1 MDSWCILKKNAL
13 RDDKIL
19 VSKDVGQIKNY
30 VTLII
35 GKEVVVEVNK
45 GRKKTVVK
53 KGVIEMTY
61 PFFFTLKMDLDGS
74 CQRVSFNYVDILT
87 KTIELEVCG

>member
-1 MDSWCILKKNAL
+1 M
-13 RDDKIL
+13 L
-19 VSKDVGQIKNY
+19 VQDVCQIKNY

-35 GKEVVVEVNK
+35 GKEVVVEVNR
-45 GRKKTVVK
+45 GRKKTVVR
-53 KGVIEMTY
+53 KGVVEMTY

-74 CQRVSFNYVDILT
+74 CQRVSFNYADILT